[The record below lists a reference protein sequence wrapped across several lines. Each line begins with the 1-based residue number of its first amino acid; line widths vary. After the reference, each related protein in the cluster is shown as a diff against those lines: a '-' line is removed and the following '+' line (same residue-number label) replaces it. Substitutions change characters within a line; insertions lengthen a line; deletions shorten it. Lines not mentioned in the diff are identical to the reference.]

1 MRKLAQDSLQKNAA
15 MEIMIDKR
23 TSEIL
28 GPGDGCICYKVKF
41 YFNFIVL
48 IDHKVVY
55 CKAEVLMH

>member
-1 MRKLAQDSLQKNAA
+1 

-41 YFNFIVL
+41 YFNFIVF

-55 CKAEVLMH
+55 CKAEKMLMH